1 MTVAIGHS
9 TFLPHHADDFSL
21 QQRVDLRKT
30 VVIAT
35 IVFVLALVLFI
46 YLAVSGLP
54 TEDEQSDRTDDS
66 MQNDNK

>member
-9 TFLPHHADDFSL
+9 TFLPHHTDDFSL

-54 TEDEQSDRTDDS
+54 TEDKQYDRTDDS